1 MAKIL
6 FGNVVGDARG
16 SVGAIT
22 YSRNT
27 AGAYTRQRVSPVQPR
42 TPRQL
47 EVRAAFSS
55 ATQGWN
61 ALTDG
66 QREAWKS
73 FAASHP
79 VLDVFNN
86 PVILSGIAFYTRVTI
101 NLTTAGLALLT
112 DPPGDF
118 NAVDVGTI
126 SLSTVGVSQTMDL
139 TFDDLD
145 PIPADTALVY
155 EATPGVS
162 PGKNQ
167 VGNLFRVI
175 TVLAAAETSPFS
187 GGPAYVA
194 KFGTIIPDSKVI
206 VRAYAITANGAA
218 GPRRTASDIV
228 S

>member
-47 EVRAAFSS
+47 QVRAAFSS

-61 ALTDG
+61 ALTDE
-66 QREAWKS
+66 QRLAWAA
-73 FAASHP
+73 FAESHP

-112 DPPGDF
+112 DPPGNF
-118 NAVDVGTI
+118 NALDVGTI
-126 SLSTVGVSQTMDL
+126 SINPDSAGQTM
-139 TFDDLD
+139 TFSYEDQD
-145 PIPADTALVY
+145 PVPAGSALVF

-162 PGKNQ
+162 PGRTQ
-167 VGNLFRVI
+167 VGNLFRVV
-175 TVLAAAETSPFS
+175 TVLAAAVVSPF
-187 GGPAYVA
+187 GVGALYID
-194 KFGTIIPDSKVI
+194 KFGTIIEDSKI
-206 VRAYAITANGAA
+206 FARAYLITANGAA
-218 GPRRTASDIV
+218 GPRRTASAIV